1 MNLSSAKRLNN
12 GVAMPFVG
20 LGVWLAKHDET
31 VQAVKWAL
39 EAGYRHID
47 TARVYKNEAAVG
59 QGLRESGLP
68 RDQVFITTKLWND
81 DMRAG
86 RQMEAFEE
94 SLEALGTEY
103 VDLYL
108 LHWAV
113 DDVYIPSW
121 NVLEKIYAQGRAKA
135 IGVCNFQRHHL
146 ERLMEGATVKPAIN
160 QFECHPYLT
169 QEPLIAF
176 CEKEGIACEAWGP
189 LGGKGSPLV
198 DDPGLASIGEKY
210 GKSAAQVILRW
221 NVQRGVIVLPKSVH
235 KERILANSRIFDF
248 TLNDADMKAVSAMNK
263 NKRLNMEL
271 DPDKVTW

>member
-47 TARVYKNEAAVG
+47 TAKIYQNEAAVG
-59 QGLRESGLP
+59 QGVRESGLP

-81 DMRAG
+81 DMRTG

-94 SLEALGTEY
+94 SLKALGTEY

-121 NVLEKIYAQGRAKA
+121 NVLEKRFFR
-135 IGVCNFQRHHL
+135 VF
-146 ERLMEGATVKPAIN
+146 
-160 QFECHPYLT
+160 
-169 QEPLIAF
+169 
-176 CEKEGIACEAWGP
+176 
-189 LGGKGSPLV
+189 
-198 DDPGLASIGEKY
+198 
-210 GKSAAQVILRW
+210 
-221 NVQRGVIVLPKSVH
+221 RG
-235 KERILANSRIFDF
+235 
-248 TLNDADMKAVSAMNK
+248 
-263 NKRLNMEL
+263 
-271 DPDKVTW
+271 